1 MNPIVKTS
9 EECLLTLFLCPYGW
23 LWANNCSLGRLC
35 GAAIV
40 NFGITANGSVVWVT
54 CFYMLRGRLRLSK
67 SIINTYAR
75 YGKILSNIYD
85 GAFFRKKL
93 TAFSR
98 LLFSQKKSIVDAWQG
113 RKYIFKITALNVLK
127 VKTLE
132 PSQQHY
138 TFIFIDFEHDLQINL
153 FSLLMSI
160 IHGNFWPWSKSRN
173 IKLIA

>member
-1 MNPIVKTS
+1 MKLVIHLS
-9 EECLLTLFLCPYGW
+9 FFEMCLSNCNCWNVSKRLNIQSKEIFTYVMKYLFESNSKDIGRMFMTLFLCPYGW

-98 LLFSQKKSIVDAWQG
+98 
-113 RKYIFKITALNVLK
+113 
-127 VKTLE
+127 
-132 PSQQHY
+132 
-138 TFIFIDFEHDLQINL
+138 
-153 FSLLMSI
+153 
-160 IHGNFWPWSKSRN
+160 
-173 IKLIA
+173 